1 MRKFSALFLK
11 ELKELLNKQ
20 LIISFVIMVV
30 LFRVIG
36 QINKSAMQKLEERQ
50 EIGILVLD
58 SGPYGEVVKKALQ
71 NNFKLSEITG
81 TSEPNWIDAA
91 KKADLRTFVVIP
103 DDFSLKISAREKA
116 SIRVYTIARTLGI
129 KERAQKQL
137 INSIIRNVSEAIS
150 HSILQKNLS
159 IKELE
164 YIKEPV
170 TLGEYVHLKG
180 KTYNISS
187 EIIFGYMTIQSTL
200 IPIILFLLLIMTSQ
214 MIAAAMGQEKE
225 NKTLETLLT
234 TPVPRFSI
242 IAAKMLSSI
251 IIAAVFAGAYLY
263 GFKGYMISS
272 FESQFK
278 ELENIAKELEI
289 ALSGT
294 GLFGF
299 GVSIFLALV
308 AGLLM
313 SMLIS
318 VFVQDTKSAQVAITP
333 VMIMLLIPYFL
344 SFTVDIAELTGVAKV
359 LIYLIPFTHPF
370 YFYRF
375 YILGNYKDLI
385 FGISYLII
393 FNLILALVI
402 LKLFSTDILIT
413 SRLDI
418 RRQR

>member
-263 GFKGYMISS
+263 GFKGYMISP

>member
-150 HSILQKNLS
+150 RSILQKNLS

>member
-50 EIGILVLD
+50 EIGIIVLD
-58 SGPYGEVVKKALQ
+58 SGPYGEIVKKALQ
-71 NNFKLSEITG
+71 NNFKLNEITG

-91 KKADLRTFVVIP
+91 KKADLRTIVVIP

-289 ALSGT
+289 SLSGT

-385 FGISYLII
+385 FGIAYLVI

>member
-263 GFKGYMISS
+263 GFKGYMISP

-333 VMIMLLIPYFL
+333 VMIMLLIPYF
-344 SFTVDIAELTGVAKV
+344 
-359 LIYLIPFTHPF
+359 
-370 YFYRF
+370 
-375 YILGNYKDLI
+375 
-385 FGISYLII
+385 
-393 FNLILALVI
+393 
-402 LKLFSTDILIT
+402 
-413 SRLDI
+413 
-418 RRQR
+418 

>member
-50 EIGILVLD
+50 EIGIIVLD
-58 SGPYGEVVKKALQ
+58 SGPYGEAVKKALQ
-71 NNFKLSEITG
+71 NNFKLNEITG

-91 KKADLRTFVVIP
+91 KKADLRTIVVIP

-385 FGISYLII
+385 FGIAYLVI

-418 RRQR
+418 RRKR

>member
-58 SGPYGEVVKKALQ
+58 SGPYGEAVKKALQ
-71 NNFKLSEITG
+71 NNFKLNEITG

-91 KKADLRTFVVIP
+91 KKADLRTIVVIP

-251 IIAAVFAGAYLY
+251 TIAAVFAGAYLY

-385 FGISYLII
+385 FGIAYLVI

-418 RRQR
+418 RRKR

>member
-58 SGPYGEVVKKALQ
+58 SGPYGEAVKKALQ
-71 NNFKLSEITG
+71 NNFKLNEITG
-81 TSEPNWIDAA
+81 TSESNWIDAA
-91 KKADLRTFVVIP
+91 KKADLRTIVVIP

-234 TPVPRFSI
+234 TPIPRFSI

-272 FESQFK
+272 YESQFK

-385 FGISYLII
+385 FGIAYLVI

-418 RRQR
+418 RRKR

>member
-1 MRKFSALFLK
+1 MKKFSALFLK
-11 ELKELLNKQ
+11 ELRELLNKQ
-20 LIISFVIMVV
+20 LIISFLLMVV

-58 SGPYGEVVKKALQ
+58 SGPYGEMVKKALQ
-71 NNFKLSEITG
+71 YNFKLHQITG
-81 TSEPNWIDAA
+81 TSEPQWINAA
-91 KKADLRTFVVIP
+91 KKVDLRTIVVIP
-103 DDFSLKISAREKA
+103 NDFSLKIEAREKA
-116 SIRVYTIARTLGI
+116 SIRVYTIAKTLGI
-129 KERAQKQL
+129 RERAQKHL

-150 HSILQKNLS
+150 SSILQKSLS
-159 IKELE
+159 ITEVA
-164 YIKEPV
+164 YVKEPV
-170 TLGEYVHLKG
+170 LLSEYVHLKG

-234 TPVPRFSI
+234 TPVSRFSI
-242 IAAKMLSSI
+242 ITAKMLSSI
-251 IIAAVFAGAYLY
+251 IIAAIFAGAYLY
-263 GFKGYMISS
+263 GFKGYMVSS

-278 ELENIAKELEI
+278 ELDSIAKELGI
-289 ALSGT
+289 ALSGA
-294 GLFGF
+294 GLFTF
-299 GVSIFLALV
+299 GASIFLALV

-318 VFVQDTKSAQVAITP
+318 VFVQDTKSAQLAITP

-344 SFTVDIAELTGVAKV
+344 SFTVDITELSGIAKTI
-359 LIYLIPFTHPF
+359 IYLIPFTHPF

-375 YILGNYKDLI
+375 YILGNYKDVIL
-385 FGISYLII
+385 GIAYLIC
-393 FNLILALVI
+393 FNIALALVI
-402 LKLFSTDILIT
+402 LRLFSTDILIT
-413 SRLDI
+413 SRLDL
-418 RRQR
+418 RKQR

>member
-58 SGPYGEVVKKALQ
+58 SGPYGEAVKKALQ

>member
-58 SGPYGEVVKKALQ
+58 SGPYGETVKKALQ
-71 NNFKLSEITG
+71 NNFKLNEITG

-91 KKADLRTFVVIP
+91 KKADLRTVVVIP
-103 DDFSLKISAREKA
+103 DDFSLKISVREKA
-116 SIRVYTIARTLGI
+116 SIKVYTIARTLGV

-159 IKELE
+159 TKELE

-170 TLGEYVHLKG
+170 ILGEYVHLKG

-278 ELENIAKELEI
+278 ELENIAKELGI

-385 FGISYLII
+385 FGISYLVI